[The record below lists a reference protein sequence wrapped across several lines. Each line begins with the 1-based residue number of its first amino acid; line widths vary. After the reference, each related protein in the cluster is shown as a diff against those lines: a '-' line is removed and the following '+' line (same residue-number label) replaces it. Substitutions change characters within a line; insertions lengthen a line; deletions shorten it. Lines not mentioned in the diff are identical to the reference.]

1 MRLLSLVMKPKIAKD
16 SFKPD
21 WLRKLYIKVIGN
33 PAMILQTVYAIFKYD
48 GDILQD
54 NDMRLLLCILWHN
67 EETKQQ
73 ARDYFMTAERIK
85 WQYQE
90 ARKNK

>member
-21 WLRKLYIKVIGN
+21 WLRKLYIKVICN
-33 PAMILQTVYAIFKYD
+33 PAMILQTIYAVFKYD

-54 NDMRLLLCILWHN
+54 RDMRFLLCILWAN
-67 EETKQQ
+67 EETKQK
-73 ARDYFMTAERIK
+73 ARDFFASAERLK
-85 WQYQE
+85 EMYQ
-90 ARKNK
+90 KSMKD